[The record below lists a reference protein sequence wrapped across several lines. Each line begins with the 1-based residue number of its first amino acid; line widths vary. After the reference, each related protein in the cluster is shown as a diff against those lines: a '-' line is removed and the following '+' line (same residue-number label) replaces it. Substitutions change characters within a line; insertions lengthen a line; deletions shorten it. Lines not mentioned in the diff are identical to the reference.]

1 MFLLL
6 FISSFLFPD
15 FLLEGKSFR
24 VCEGFSSSPFPP
36 FETFPSDALETAAR
50 AEGLPLES
58 SADSHLR
65 ALDEEHPKGKYHY
78 GLNLMKPI
86 RTTSKHRHPID
97 NAGLFSYMTF
107 SWLSPLAR
115 LAYKKGELLT
125 QDVWPLSTQESSE
138 VNCRRYG
145 RLAMLPINLSPK
157 DHFIKAQRLV
167 CGNSHN

>member
-1 MFLLL
+1 L
-6 FISSFLFPD
+6 PD
-15 FLLEGKSFR
+15 YLVHGSRKFNSALSLKQ
-24 VCEGFSSSPFPP
+24 VDCQ
-36 FETFPSDALETAAR
+36 DALETAAR

-145 RLAMLPINLSPK
+145 RLLLGAMKLKLLSFACVLHLEDISFQSMLIIIMIMYK
-157 DHFIKAQRLV
+157 IV
-167 CGNSHN
+167 MC